1 MNSRSKPPTL
11 ETFYN
16 VKQAAVRLGLANE
29 ENPDDESGQRW
40 LRDGVNRQPGDGPRF
55 PCHRLGRKL
64 MFSESDLAEIAA
76 MHADAP
82 TRTGRPRRRR
92 PAAAAVK

>member
-1 MNSRSKPPTL
+1 MNTRSKPTTL
-11 ETFYN
+11 EAFYN
-16 VKQAAVRLGLANE
+16 VKQATVKLGMAT
-29 ENPDDESGQRW
+29 PDPEDESGQRW
-40 LRDGVNRQPGDGPRF
+40 LRDGVNRKPEDGPRF
-55 PCHRLGRKL
+55 PCHRLGRQL

-92 PAAAAVK
+92 PSAAAVK